1 MTTIRNQN
9 ERSCTARIYLGA
21 KLLTAMVLLVA
32 PAIASCCG
40 GEDDLPQKIGPTNL
54 LFIVVDTLRAD
65 QIALHGGPTATPNIE
80 ALAKRGVLFEQAYS
94 HAPITGPS
102 HASMFTSMLPSRHGV
117 HNNADVLRP
126 NYVTLAE
133 ILKGQSCAT
142 AAFISLEALKSKYK
156 VLQGFDAI
164 YEEFPHYWWKT
175 AGELNEEMLP
185 WLDDNSSR
193 PFFLLAHYSDPHGP
207 YVPPSWYQT
216 VEITL
221 NGNPIEPILIDGRY
235 HHIEL
240 ALRPGENTVVFTSKG
255 DHRIHL
261 SRWKFPKG
269 LSLKFSDDWGRPAKK
284 PGDGRILEARSSAAM
299 TVTNGTTPTTST
311 IRVKSHFMLSVE
323 QKQQGYAQETAY
335 VDAQIGELFKR
346 MTALGLWNNTMVV
359 FTSDHGE
366 ELGERNG
373 VFEHVQ
379 RLYES
384 LVHVPLIIALPN
396 EKNAGRRVSEPVR
409 HIDLLPTIGHFFDL
423 KSPPDIQGK
432 NLWPLKDIGI
442 RPAVSET
449 YRPQA
454 RSDRVSVRNGDFK
467 LIRDE
472 RTKKEELYNLRKD
485 PLETKSLISQV
496 SVKGERVAGF
506 ASVRTMLNRILETE
520 RTPTTAKDAPAPIR
534 AKLNEDEVESLRAL
548 GYLE

>member
-1 MTTIRNQN
+1 
-9 ERSCTARIYLGA
+9 
-21 KLLTAMVLLVA
+21 MVILAASALA
-32 PAIASCCG
+32 LCCSGENHPSSKIA
-40 GEDDLPQKIGPTNL
+40 PTNL
-54 LFIVVDTLRAD
+54 LFIVIDTLRAD
-65 QIALHGGPTATPNIE
+65 QIALYGGPTATPNME

-102 HASMFTSMLPSRHGV
+102 HASMFTSMLPSHHGV

-133 ILKGQSCAT
+133 ILKDRSCAT

-156 VLQGFDAI
+156 VLQGFDSI
-164 YEEFPHYWWKT
+164 HEEFPHYWWKT

-207 YVPPSWYQT
+207 YVPPSWYQP
-216 VEITL
+216 VKITL

-255 DHRIHL
+255 DHRISL
-261 SRWKFPKG
+261 SRWKFPKD
-269 LSLKFSDDWGRPAKK
+269 LSLKFSDEWERPAKK
-284 PGDGRILEARSSAAM
+284 PGDARILKARSRAVM
-299 TVTNGTTPTTST
+299 TVNNGQEPATRT
-311 IRVKSHFMLSVE
+311 IRVKSHFMLSVK
-323 QKQQGYAQETAY
+323 QRQQGYAEETAY
-335 VDAQIGELFKR
+335 VDAQIGALFER

-359 FTSDHGE
+359 LTSDHGE

-384 LVHVPLIIALPN
+384 LVHVPLIIALPD
-396 EKNAGRRVSEPVR
+396 ETNAGKQVSEPVR
-409 HIDLLPTIGHFFDL
+409 HIDLLPTIGHFFGFE
-423 KSPPDIQGK
+423 SPPDIRGK
-432 NLWPLKDIGI
+432 NLWPLGNIGM

-454 RSDRVSVRNGDFK
+454 RSDRVSVRHGDFK
-467 LIRDE
+467 LIRDQ
-472 RTKKEELYNLRKD
+472 RTKREELYNIKKD
-485 PLETKSLISQV
+485 PREAKNLGSRVSIKGASPKS
-496 SVKGERVAGF
+496 F
-506 ASVRTMLNRILETE
+506 AAVRTMLNNMLEIE
-520 RTPTTAKDAPAPIR
+520 RASKTAKDAPVVPLR
-534 AKLNEDEVESLRAL
+534 ANLNEDEVEALRAL

>member
-1 MTTIRNQN
+1 MVI
-9 ERSCTARIYLGA
+9 
-21 KLLTAMVLLVA
+21 LTALAV
-32 PAIASCCG
+32 ASCCG
-40 GEDDLPQKIGPTNL
+40 DENHLPPKIVPTNL

-65 QIALHGGPTATPNIE
+65 QIALHGGPTATPNME
-80 ALAKRGVLFEQAYS
+80 ALAKRGVLFDQAYS

-102 HASMFTSMLPSRHGV
+102 HASMFTSLLPSRHGV

-126 NYVTLAE
+126 DYVTLAE
-133 ILKGQSCAT
+133 ILKGRSCTT

-164 YEEFPHYWWKT
+164 HEEFPHYWWKT

-240 ALRPGENTVVFTSKG
+240 ALHPGENTVVFTSKG

-261 SRWKFPKG
+261 SRWKFPRG
-269 LSLKFSDDWGRPAKK
+269 LSLKFSDEWGHTGKK
-284 PGDGRILEARSSAAM
+284 PGNARILEARSSAAM
-299 TVTNGTTPTTST
+299 TVTAGQKPATHT

-323 QKQQGYAQETAY
+323 QRQQGYAQETAY
-335 VDAQIGELFKR
+335 VDAQIGALFER
-346 MTALGLWNNTMVV
+346 MTDLGLWNNTMVV
-359 FTSDHGE
+359 LTSDHGE

-396 EKNAGRRVSEPVR
+396 GRNAGRRVSEPVR
-409 HIDLLPTIGHFFDL
+409 HIDLLPTIGHFFGFE
-423 KSPPDIQGK
+423 SPPDIRGK
-432 NLWPLKDIGI
+432 NLWPLGDIGM

-454 RSDRVSVRNGDFK
+454 RSNRVSVRYGDFK

-472 RTKKEELYNLRKD
+472 RTKRKELYNIKKD
-485 PLETKSLISQV
+485 PLEAQNLLSLA
-496 SVKGERVAGF
+496 SVKGAKPNSF
-506 ASVRTMLNRILETE
+506 AAVVTMLNKILETE
-520 RTPTTAKDAPAPIR
+520 RASKTAKDAPVPIR
-534 AKLNEDEVESLRAL
+534 AKLNEGEVEALRAL